1 METATIISKAA
12 SSIRLGRR
20 RIASNQR
27 TRRTRG
33 GGCSLSHRHHRS
45 HKPRAPCLCSDRRK
59 SPTKFWSPHSTI
71 LLNSGCVN
79 AAANC
84 SMILLLGRVVGEA
97 NATAVANPV

>member
-12 SSIRLGRR
+12 SSIRLGRG

-27 TRRTRG
+27 RRRTRG
-33 GGCSLSHRHHRS
+33 GGESHL
-45 HKPRAPCLCSDRRK
+45 PRCCYSRPAPCLCSDRRK

-84 SMILLLGRVVGEA
+84 SMILLLWRVVGEA